1 MARSHSNSYRVVAYS
16 RDGLR
21 GTYQRIVA
29 ASRTKAGAL
38 KEYAEHMARVPVSA
52 PANYSYVYLYHDDTP
67 VETLAG

>member
-29 ASRTKAGAL
+29 TGRTKAGAL
-38 KEYAEHMARVPVSA
+38 KEYADHMARFPVSA
-52 PANYSYVYLYHDDTP
+52 PANYSHVYLYHDDKQ